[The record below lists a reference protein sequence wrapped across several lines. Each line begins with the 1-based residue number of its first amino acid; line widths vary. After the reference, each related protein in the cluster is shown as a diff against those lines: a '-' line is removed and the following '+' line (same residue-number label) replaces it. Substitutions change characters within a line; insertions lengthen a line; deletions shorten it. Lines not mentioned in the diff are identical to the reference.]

1 MSTEIKYDQTS
12 EVKLTEAS
20 QDQMENLPKS
30 SELEISGCH
39 SKLNKEKSIKSMNGN
54 NKLLD
59 KFKKDYPL
67 GPHDKPQSMC
77 PAFGSLRVG
86 LRMRRVATILSGSA
100 CCVYGLTFV
109 SHFYGARR
117 SVGYV
122 PFSSETLVSG
132 KLFEDIRDSVHKTAD
147 PSKYDAIIVTNLCVP
162 TASGV
167 PLRLLPNEINGVRII
182 GIDVPG
188 FGVPTHA
195 EAKDVLAGAML
206 NYARK
211 EAEKGPVSTPLSGKS
226 DRPTVALLG
235 EMFPADPIGIGGIL
249 SHLGLAAGPVV
260 PCRECRAFERGKYGP
275 PPKPPKAKGA
285 AVTVTSLSC
294 CVLPSW

>member
-1 MSTEIKYDQTS
+1 MSTEIKYDQTN
-12 EVKLTEAS
+12 EVKLTEAH
-20 QDQMENLPKS
+20 QDQMEDLPKS
-30 SELEISGCH
+30 SELESSGCH
-39 SKLNKEKSIKSMNGN
+39 SKLNKEKSLKSIDGN

-132 KLFEDIRDSVHKTAD
+132 KLFEDIRESVHKTAD

-167 PLRLLPNEINGVRII
+167 PLRLLPNEIMVYELLELMFLVSEYQHTQKLKMFLQGLCLIMLGKKPKKAQCQHHNQVNL
-182 GIDVPG
+182 IDQ
-188 FGVPTHA
+188 
-195 EAKDVLAGAML
+195 L
-206 NYARK
+206 
-211 EAEKGPVSTPLSGKS
+211 
-226 DRPTVALLG
+226 
-235 EMFPADPIGIGGIL
+235 
-249 SHLGLAAGPVV
+249 
-260 PCRECRAFERGKYGP
+260 
-275 PPKPPKAKGA
+275 
-285 AVTVTSLSC
+285 
-294 CVLPSW
+294 

>member
-1 MSTEIKYDQTS
+1 MSTEIKYDQTNK
-12 EVKLTEAS
+12 VKLTEAS

-30 SELEISGCH
+30 SELGLSGCH

-54 NKLLD
+54 YKLLD

-132 KLFEDIRDSVHKTAD
+132 KLFEDFRDSESEDIEDSAHSED
-147 PSKYDAIIVTNLCVP
+147 SE
-162 TASGV
+162 AS
-167 PLRLLPNEINGVRII
+167 E
-182 GIDVPG
+182 DSEDFEDSEG
-188 FGVPTHA
+188 F
-195 EAKDVLAGAML
+195 
-206 NYARK
+206 
-211 EAEKGPVSTPLSGKS
+211 
-226 DRPTVALLG
+226 
-235 EMFPADPIGIGGIL
+235 
-249 SHLGLAAGPVV
+249 
-260 PCRECRAFERGKYGP
+260 
-275 PPKPPKAKGA
+275 
-285 AVTVTSLSC
+285 
-294 CVLPSW
+294 